1 MDWFLILLA
10 VTTAVRGLGAGIIYD
25 VALVSLP
32 VRRRIGAIPYVKFA
46 RALYTG
52 NGVKTY
58 GTVSI
63 LGALL
68 TIAVTVGT
76 FVRGESA
83 IVSWSI
89 AISLIATVM
98 AFIGTSQALPAVRGL
113 QHAPD
118 DEALLSEILDRFAR
132 WHTFSTM
139 WQLVAFIAL
148 IVALANQS

>member
-1 MDWFLILLA
+1 MDWFSILLA
-10 VTTAVRGLGAGIIYD
+10 VTTAIRGLGAGIIYD

-32 VRRRIGAIPYVKFA
+32 IRRRIGAISYARFA
-46 RALYTG
+46 RANYQG

-58 GTVSI
+58 TTVSI

-68 TIAVTVGT
+68 TIASAIAA

-89 AISLIATVM
+89 AISLIATVI
-98 AFIGTSQALPAVRGL
+98 AFISTSRALPAVLSLR
-113 QHAPD
+113 QAPPD

-132 WHTFSTM
+132 WHAFSAI
-139 WQLVAFIAL
+139 WQLASFIAL
-148 IVALANQS
+148 VIALAN